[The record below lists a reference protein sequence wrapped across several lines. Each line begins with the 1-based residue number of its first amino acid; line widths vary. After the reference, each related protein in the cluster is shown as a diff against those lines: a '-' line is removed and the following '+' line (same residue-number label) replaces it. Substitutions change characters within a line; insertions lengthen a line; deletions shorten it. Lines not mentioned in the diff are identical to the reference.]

1 MDWPVATVL
10 LGTLG
15 TLAVGILKWV
25 PRRGDYRVSEIGNGR
40 IYARAT
46 DLAEFRARLVSLE
59 QAHHV
64 LRAELRADMKE
75 LQQMIRDAIK
85 IDNRMYGLVTS
96 VTVWATHQTRLFWLS
111 TLDSRPSHERSRPYQ
126 RTPPCARLRTATQ
139 SPQLAHPPA
148 RAARRPARRSGR
160 SRLRRCAARSG
171 AARRLAHALDGHL
184 RRKPRQRPSCPC
196 WCSTSTKPKRTRS
209 C

>member
-25 PRRGDYRVSEIGNGR
+25 PRRSDYRSVEIGNGR

-46 DLAEFRARLVSLE
+46 DLAEIRARLTSLE

-75 LQQMIRDAIK
+75 LQQMIRDSIQ
-85 IDNRMYGLVTS
+85 NN
-96 VTVWATHQTRLFWLS
+96 
-111 TLDSRPSHERSRPYQ
+111 
-126 RTPPCARLRTATQ
+126 
-139 SPQLAHPPA
+139 
-148 RAARRPARRSGR
+148 
-160 SRLRRCAARSG
+160 
-171 AARRLAHALDGHL
+171 
-184 RRKPRQRPSCPC
+184 
-196 WCSTSTKPKRTRS
+196 
-209 C
+209 

>member
-25 PRRGDYRVSEIGNGR
+25 PRLGGDARVEIANGR
-40 IYARAT
+40 VYARAT

-75 LQQMIRDAIK
+75 LQQMIRE
-85 IDNRMYGLVTS
+85 GLV
-96 VTVWATHQTRLFWLS
+96 
-111 TLDSRPSHERSRPYQ
+111 
-126 RTPPCARLRTATQ
+126 
-139 SPQLAHPPA
+139 
-148 RAARRPARRSGR
+148 
-160 SRLRRCAARSG
+160 
-171 AARRLAHALDGHL
+171 
-184 RRKPRQRPSCPC
+184 
-196 WCSTSTKPKRTRS
+196 KR
-209 C
+209 